1 MGESTAGGFV
11 AGALRLLDVPGLPA
25 DGRRRMNWPRLQ
37 FLIRTDAVERLRH
50 LWYHRSAD

>member
-1 MGESTAGGFV
+1 
-11 AGALRLLDVPGLPA
+11 
-25 DGRRRMNWPRLQ
+25 MNWPRLQ